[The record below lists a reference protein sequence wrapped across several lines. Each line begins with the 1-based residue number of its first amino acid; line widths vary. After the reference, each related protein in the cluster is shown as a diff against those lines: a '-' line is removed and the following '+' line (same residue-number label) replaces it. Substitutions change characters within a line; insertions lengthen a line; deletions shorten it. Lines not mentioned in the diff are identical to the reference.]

1 METNNT
7 QVTFNKQL
15 FIDLANEH
23 GVNTSHIEML
33 SNMHHHEVV
42 VNGRM
47 LDMLVDLQDLC
58 EQLEAMGDDEFR
70 GFYIELPRPT
80 PKQWGDCEKEIAD
93 GEYASEAE
101 YLEDWE
107 MYNPMQT
114 RWYHMGIGRYEK
126 YRWLKF
132 TDRKNTYALIAN
144 SPLYMDHNDSETH
157 SSRFEE
163 ELTKIFAYLK
173 SLVKAI
179 ISNPDGFNK
188 YVAEYLPYQQ
198 RDGRIARKE
207 FNRIEPRF
215 KIDVADR
222 ELAIEALEASINKEM
237 PTPLQTMTVRQFCK
251 YYRIAHETYEH
262 HFDGMGWPRTKI
274 TIPDG
279 TSTDMA
285 DVVYYNRAKFADLEK
300 SYNLDSEEDFE
311 KFATDHYGELG
322 LSRLNI
328 LASNY
333 NRPGWVILVSN
344 SYSSHVDVAI
354 DVATA
359 LYKAGAPLEIT
370 SAEKL
375 LKILKEE
382 DYVGL
387 IPHTYH
393 DYMNH
398 HDEGTVYELP
408 WEYEVVEAPEEYIT
422 IEQYNEIISLAE
434 WEEIEKVKLKS

>member
-1 METNNT
+1 
-7 QVTFNKQL
+7 
-15 FIDLANEH
+15 
-23 GVNTSHIEML
+23 
-33 SNMHHHEVV
+33 
-42 VNGRM
+42 M

-107 MYNPMQT
+107 MYNQMQT

-132 TDRKNTYALIAN
+132 TDRKSTYALIAN
-144 SPLYMDHNDSETH
+144 SSSYMDHNDSEMH

-188 YVAEYLPYQQ
+188 YVAEYLPFQQ

-222 ELAIEALEASINKEM
+222 ELVIEAL
-237 PTPLQTMTVRQFCK
+237 
-251 YYRIAHETYEH
+251 
-262 HFDGMGWPRTKI
+262 
-274 TIPDG
+274 
-279 TSTDMA
+279 
-285 DVVYYNRAKFADLEK
+285 
-300 SYNLDSEEDFE
+300 
-311 KFATDHYGELG
+311 
-322 LSRLNI
+322 
-328 LASNY
+328 
-333 NRPGWVILVSN
+333 
-344 SYSSHVDVAI
+344 
-354 DVATA
+354 
-359 LYKAGAPLEIT
+359 
-370 SAEKL
+370 KL
-375 LKILKEE
+375 LSIRR
-382 DYVGL
+382 
-387 IPHTYH
+387 
-393 DYMNH
+393 
-398 HDEGTVYELP
+398 
-408 WEYEVVEAPEEYIT
+408 APR
-422 IEQYNEIISLAE
+422 LFRR
-434 WEEIEKVKLKS
+434 

>member
-1 METNNT
+1 METNDT
-7 QVTFNKQL
+7 QVTFSKQ
-15 FIDLANEH
+15 FFADMANEY

-47 LDMLVDLQDLC
+47 LNMLVDLQELC

-80 PKQWGDCEKEIAD
+80 PEQWGDCEKEIED
-93 GEYASEAE
+93 GEYNSKEE
-101 YLEDWE
+101 YIEDWKT
-107 MYNPMQT
+107 YNPTAT
-114 RWYHMGIGRYEK
+114 RWYHMGIGRYEE

-132 TDRKNTYALIAN
+132 TDRKSTYALIAN
-144 SPLYMDHNDSETH
+144 RSSYVGNNSETD
-157 SSRFEE
+157 SSWFEE
-163 ELTKIFAYLK
+163 LLINIFAYLK

-179 ISNPDGFNK
+179 ISNPDSFNK

-215 KIDVADR
+215 KIDVADID
-222 ELAIEALEASINKEM
+222 LAIKALEASVNKEI
-237 PTPLQTMTVRQFCK
+237 PTPLHTMSIRQFCK

-262 HFDGMGWPRTKI
+262 RFDGMGLPRTNI
-274 TIPDG
+274 TIPEG

-285 DVVYYNRAKFADLEK
+285 DVIYYNRAKFTDLEK
-300 SYNLDSEEDFE
+300 SYNLDSEEDFK

-354 DVATA
+354 DVAVA
-359 LYKAGAPLEIT
+359 LYKAGAPLEIA

-375 LKILKEE
+375 LNILKEE

-398 HDEGTVYELP
+398 HNEGTVYALP
-408 WEYEVVEAPEEYIT
+408 WEYEVMEEPEESIT
-422 IEQYNEIISLAE
+422 IEQYKEIIALAE
-434 WEEIEKVKLKS
+434 WDEIEKVKLKS